1 MKDKGLISLIG
12 LIRSYRSYR
21 SYKYYV
27 PYSSH
32 KLSTLPSLGEGV
44 GSFTENGLPL
54 TVEKEPVIGLVCM
67 LKGFI

>member
-1 MKDKGLISLIG
+1 M
-12 LIRSYRSYR
+12 
-21 SYKYYV
+21 SYKSYV

-32 KLSTLPSLGEGV
+32 KLSAPSSLVEGV
-44 GSFTENGLPL
+44 GFKQQNGFPL

>member
-1 MKDKGLISLIG
+1 M
-12 LIRSYRSYR
+12 

-27 PYSSH
+27 PYSSY
-32 KLSTLPSLGEGV
+32 KLSAPSSLVERGGKQQ
-44 GSFTENGLPL
+44 NGFPL